1 MAAEHD
7 AVRALVNCHFAIEW
21 SSLRDSTVD
30 GWEAVV
36 RTNVLGPVVAT
47 KAFLPLLDAAGAD
60 GGAAVVHLGS
70 IDGFQGNPWV
80 PSYSASKGA
89 IPPLTH
95 VMADELAPAG
105 IRVNCVARAA
115 VFDPVLTV
123 RDRRAGT
130 GDGLHAVAATG
141 PARGD
146 RRGRAVPGRPP
157 LVLRHR
163 HHGGRRRRPQRPHA
177 RGPPS
182 RRRRP
187 VDGDD
192 GRHLGARGAGRAR
205 CRRPP
210 SRRPSPSP
218 SSPCCRPSRS
228 RCCRR

>member
-115 VFDPVLTV
+115 VFDPARTV
-123 RDRRAGT
+123 APAVQERAMACTPLRR
-130 GDGLHAVAATG
+130 
-141 PARGD
+141 
-146 RRGRAVPGRPP
+146 PGRPEEIAEV
-157 LVLRHR
+157 VLFLAGPRSSYVTGTTVVVD
-163 HHGGRRRRPQRPHA
+163 GGRSGLTPGTA
-177 RGPPS
+177 LPP
-182 RRRRP
+182 P
-187 VDGDD
+187 ATG
-192 GRHLGARGAGRAR
+192 
-205 CRRPP
+205 
-210 SRRPSPSP
+210 
-218 SSPCCRPSRS
+218 
-228 RCCRR
+228 